1 MTATGKGTPNGKAAP
16 DPKASDGGDGVFDL
30 DVFVKEAKKEP
41 FRFRLAGRE
50 FTAAHMADI
59 DWLPVAGGK
68 DFSGLLTGH
77 EFLKLA
83 LGDQWEEFTEIPL
96 ASGGYNELQRRWYAH
111 SGVELGESQGSGDSS
126 ETTPEP

>member
-1 MTATGKGTPNGKAAP
+1 MTATGKGNPAGKPAAAP
-16 DPKASDGGDGVFDL
+16 DGDGVFDL

-77 EFLKLA
+77 KFLKLA

-96 ASGGYNELQRRWYAH
+96 SSGGYNELQRKWYAH
-111 SGVELGESQGSGDSS
+111 SGVELGESQGSGGSS
-126 ETTPEP
+126 GTTPEP

>member
-1 MTATGKGTPNGKAAP
+1 MTATGKGAGRPGQVPLAA
-16 DPKASDGGDGVFDL
+16 DGDGVFDL
-30 DVFVKEAKKEP
+30 DVFVKEARKEP

-50 FTAAHMADI
+50 FTATHMADI

-68 DFSGLLTGH
+68 DFTGQLTGH

-83 LGDQWEEFTEIPL
+83 LGEQWEEFTAIPL

-111 SGVELGESQGSGDSS
+111 SGVELGESAGSGGSS
-126 ETTPEP
+126 PTTPEP